1 MSQSSKFNKITVDTS
16 TTDYRKDK
24 LSGTTLGAKGGRD
37 VEGGNTPGSLDFD
50 TNYDPRP
57 QVFGRSFYDLETSL
71 NTQSIAFFQNLI
83 KDLGKMSRRRIMT
96 DPGINQTDRT
106 LIGSMY
112 FFVYEPE
119 GKKTL
124 PYYDRFPLIIFM
136 KQVKGGFHGLN
147 LHYLNYKERFK
158 LLVEIMDLYGG
169 IEDYYGQTG
178 KNKKKQLGSQN
189 PYTAFIEEEG
199 KYFTD
204 SARIKNLTYN
214 RIKDKEKFEYY
225 KPCYKH
231 YKTARVKSRFARVQ
245 MADWPLAT
253 LLPVEAFI
261 GAPKQ
266 KIFVKSRNIAK
277 YS

>member
-24 LSGTTLGAKGGRD
+24 LSRTTLGAKGGTD
-37 VEGGNTPGSLDFD
+37 VQGSDVPGYLAEDVSF
-50 TNYDPRP
+50 DPRP
-57 QVFGRSFYDLETSL
+57 RIFGRGLNDLEQTL
-71 NTQSIAFFQNLI
+71 NTQSIAYFQNLI
-83 KDLGKMSRRRIMT
+83 RSLGKMSRRRVFT

-119 GKKTL
+119 GKRTL

-169 IEDYYGQTG
+169 IEDYYGDTDE
-178 KNKKKQLGSQN
+178 NKKKALGSQN
-189 PYTAFIEEEG
+189 PYTERIEEEG
-199 KYFTD
+199 KYFID

-214 RIKDKEKFEYY
+214 KIKDKEKFEYH

-245 MADWPLAT
+245 MADWPLAS